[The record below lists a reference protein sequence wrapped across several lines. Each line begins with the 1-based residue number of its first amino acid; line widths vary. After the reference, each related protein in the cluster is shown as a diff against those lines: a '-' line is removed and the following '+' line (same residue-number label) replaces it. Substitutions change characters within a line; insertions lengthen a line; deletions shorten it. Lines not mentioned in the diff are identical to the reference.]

1 MYTLKHRCFMKRSKD
16 IREEEGKMRKGWKCA
31 AAISAAAM
39 LITATGCGN
48 LFSQV
53 VSQVETTMSATEAAV
68 SEEADTQTAA
78 ETEPSTE
85 SAGMM
90 TEGDP
95 LYQALSE
102 WQFIFTSGAG
112 GWDTTFSVNPDGS
125 LQGVY
130 HDSDMGVTG
139 PGYEEG
145 GTLYYSAFN
154 GQLQE
159 YTKISENVYEVKLGE
174 LSYENTPGTEEIKD
188 GTRYVYAEAYGLTGT
203 DSLIVYLPG
212 TPTADLSEAYMSWV
226 NMNWITYLPDEF
238 AEDIPAE
245 LPFCGLYNEKEE
257 EGFFSES
264 MSEKNSRFIINT
276 VHFPGLVSQKGELAD
291 DGSYDYEDAD
301 PAGMYRVINKSFQLP
316 NGYGIYENQERF
328 AKACIE
334 ETTGQT
340 DPEGLYVIGP
350 DSEYGLHAKTHING
364 NDALQISWTEG
375 ENEDTMRYVA
385 CVSEDGY
392 TGYSYLYA
400 VGYDPDGEVM
410 TGEMADFLL
419 MSLSISGSPAHLSS
433 ADENASAPEKQ
444 ILAYVSSGPTDSTIL
459 VDEVEMISGSDTE
472 KLKENG
478 IDPEDVTNDYAIVGA
493 DGKNDEYPLTDDCI
507 FYVQFPQNPL
517 QPDMNASGL
526 REHLGKGG
534 QCLMNL
540 YLDRDGRVLLGYEP
554 YTP

>member
-1 MYTLKHRCFMKRSKD
+1 
-16 IREEEGKMRKGWKCA
+16 MRKRWKCA
-31 AAISAAAM
+31 AALGAAAILM
-39 LITATGCGN
+39 GTTGCGD
-48 LFSQV
+48 LIKQVLSQAD
-53 VSQVETTMSATEAAV
+53 TAPPATEAAV
-68 SEEADTQTAA
+68 SQETETQTTA
-78 ETEPSTE
+78 ETEQSTE
-85 SAGMM
+85 TAGDV
-90 TEGDP
+90 TEEDA

-145 GTLYYSAFN
+145 GTLYYSAFT
-154 GQLQE
+154 GQLTG
-159 YTKISENVYEVKLGE
+159 YTKVSENVYEVELGD
-174 LSYENTPGTEEIKD
+174 LHYEDTPGTEEIKD
-188 GTRYVYAEAYGLTGT
+188 GMRYVYAEAYGLNGT

-212 TPTADLSEAYMSWV
+212 TPTADLPEAYMSWV
-226 NMNWITYLPDEF
+226 NMNWFTYLPDVF

-264 MSEKNSRFIINT
+264 MTEKNSRFIINS
-276 VHFPGLVSQKGELAD
+276 VHFPGLAAQKAELAD
-291 DGSYDYEDAD
+291 DGTYHYEDAD

-316 NGYGIYENQERF
+316 KGYGIYENQERF

-340 DPEGLYVIGP
+340 DPEGLYVLGP
-350 DSEYGLHAKTHING
+350 DSEYSLHAKTHING
-364 NDALQISWTEG
+364 NEALQISWTEG
-375 ENEDTMRYVA
+375 ENEDTMYYVA
-385 CVSEDGY
+385 CVCEDGAK
-392 TGYSYLYA
+392 GYSYCYA
-400 VGYDPDGEVM
+400 VGYDPDGEFM

-419 MSLSISGSPAHLSS
+419 MSLSVSGSPAHLSS
-433 ADENASAPEKQ
+433 ADETGTAPGKK
-444 ILAYVSSGPTDSTIL
+444 ILAYVSSAPSDSTIL
-459 VDEVEMISGSDTE
+459 VDEVEMVSGSDTE

-478 IDPEDVTNDYAIVGA
+478 IDPDDVTNDYAIVGA
-493 DGKNDEYPLTDDCI
+493 DKKYDEYPLTDGCV
-507 FYVQFPQNPL
+507 FYVQFPENPL
-517 QPDMNASGL
+517 RSDMDAAGL

-534 QCLMNL
+534 QSLMNL